1 MGKPRQVFVITDGQ
15 VSNSKQR
22 IQLVEEYSQHNRL
35 FTLGI
40 GASADRHLVNGLT
53 RVGKQ
58 LKQALQPCVHDVQV
72 KWMPGQR
79 AETESSK
86 APPVYDGSRML
97 LYKFWSKAGGIGEK
111 VNITAK
117 SPEGNLSLDRQR
129 LLY

>member
-1 MGKPRQVFVITDGQ
+1 MITDGQ
-15 VSNSKQR
+15 VSNSKQC
-22 IQLVEEYSQHNRL
+22 IQLVEEYRQHDRV

-40 GASADRHLVNGLT
+40 GASADRHLVKGLT

-79 AETESSK
+79 AESESSQAPAQ

-111 VNITAK
+111 VTITAK
-117 SPEGNLSLDRQR
+117 SPEGNLSLD
-129 LLY
+129 

>member
-15 VSNSKQR
+15 VSNSKQC

-40 GASADRHLVNGLT
+40 GASADRHLVKGLT

-79 AETESSK
+79 AETESSQAPAQ

-111 VNITAK
+111 VTITAK
-117 SPEGNLSLDRQR
+117 SPEGNLSLD
-129 LLY
+129 